1 MERGGVSVTIADHGT
16 HPVGRGLLAAI
27 LKAAQ
32 MSPDELRRLL

>member
-1 MERGGVSVTIADHGT
+1 MERAGVSITIAGHGG

-32 MSPDELRRLL
+32 MSPDDLRRLL